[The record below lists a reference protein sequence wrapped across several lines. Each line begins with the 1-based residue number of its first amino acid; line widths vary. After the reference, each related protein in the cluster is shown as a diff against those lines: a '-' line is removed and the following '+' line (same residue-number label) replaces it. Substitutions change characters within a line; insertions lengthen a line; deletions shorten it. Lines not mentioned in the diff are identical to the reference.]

1 MVNIRRQFESHLPS
15 GSYKL
20 FSKREPDLIFS
31 RIFTIPQNV
40 HRFSVFR
47 GGADYEV
54 VVTFFDALHRGV
66 KKKMDVI
73 LNRTLLKN
81 GLTNKDAA

>member
-1 MVNIRRQFESHLPS
+1 MSIGF
-15 GSYKL
+15 
-20 FSKREPDLIFS
+20 
-31 RIFTIPQNV
+31 
-40 HRFSVFR
+40 VFR

-66 KKKMDVI
+66 KKIMDVI